1 MMKNELEKK
10 RRKLLSAILTGT
22 VLITSVVPESL
33 IWAADVEMQEFE
45 DGEDNEDVIFEA
57 AEEPAEEPETED
69 VEESGEVEI
78 QKLSE
83 SQDEDD
89 TEDAVEVEEDF
100 TDGVALFSSGSE
112 MAVGTAAANT
122 ISPGED
128 VTIASGGT
136 YTVQGGTY
144 TNSISINTAEEVT
157 LEIAGEITV
166 ERDPFITVKNA
177 CKELKIM
184 NNQNYKVTM
193 KRIALLDNKNATVT
207 FEGGIY
213 EGRSKGES
221 GSYNIIWNDGIINLK
236 NVKIKVTDVV
246 PAKKEIVRI
255 VDNFDGTLNIQDGT
269 TLDNGGARAAVVEG
283 GTVNMYGGTITS
295 SEGTGFG
302 ILDPDVAKIV
312 GGKISNFKTGA
323 GIIYSLEQNGPLT
336 IGNVTFENIDSDIAL
351 VPSSEKK
358 LIIQDDFKGTAS
370 VYQTYW
376 FGYPYIITMPG
387 TSPEMRTRITYID
400 EDRNPHSVYNDTT
413 EKYLY
418 ASDHVHSWSYST
430 STDKII
436 ATCTAKTD
444 CEFNPGKLNLTLAAV
459 DAYYSGNTYTGATVT
474 NDITCQ
480 TGDEANIVYCL
491 KDGTK
496 TNSSNSGAAS
506 EGAAPVNLGQ
516 YTVKVTLGGQTI
528 SADFNIIYS
537 KNSPTSSGSEMN
549 CRSEHKCSKEFYK

>member
-1 MMKNELEKK
+1 MLRKVEKW
-10 RRKLLSAILTGT
+10 RSRN
-22 VLITSVVPESL
+22 
-33 IWAADVEMQEFE
+33 F
-45 DGEDNEDVIFEA
+45 
-57 AEEPAEEPETED
+57 
-69 VEESGEVEI
+69 
-78 QKLSE
+78 
-83 SQDEDD
+83 QDEDD

-336 IGNVTFENIDSDIAL
+336 IGNVTFENNDSDIAL
-351 VPSSEKK
+351 VPSSEKNLSYKMTSKELQVFIK
-358 LIIQDDFKGTAS
+358 LIGL
-370 VYQTYW
+370 
-376 FGYPYIITMPG
+376 
-387 TSPEMRTRITYID
+387 
-400 EDRNPHSVYNDTT
+400 DT
-413 EKYLY
+413 
-418 ASDHVHSWSYST
+418 H
-430 STDKII
+430 I
-436 ATCTAKTD
+436 
-444 CEFNPGKLNLTLAAV
+444 
-459 DAYYSGNTYTGATVT
+459 
-474 NDITCQ
+474 
-480 TGDEANIVYCL
+480 
-491 KDGTK
+491 
-496 TNSSNSGAAS
+496 
-506 EGAAPVNLGQ
+506 
-516 YTVKVTLGGQTI
+516 
-528 SADFNIIYS
+528 
-537 KNSPTSSGSEMN
+537 
-549 CRSEHKCSKEFYK
+549 

>member
-1 MMKNELEKK
+1 MKKNELAKK
-10 RRKLLSAILTGT
+10 SRKLLSAILTGT

-69 VEESGEVEI
+69 IEESGEVEI
-78 QKLSE
+78 QDLSE

-128 VTIASGGT
+128 VTITSGGT

-193 KRIALLDNKNATVT
+193 KRITLLDNKNATVT

-213 EGRSKGES
+213 EGRSS
-221 GSYNIIWNDGIINLK
+221 SYDIICNDGIINLK

-246 PAKKEIVRI
+246 PAKKESVRI
-255 VDNFDGTLNIQDGT
+255 VNNFDGTLNIQDGT
-269 TLDNGGARAAVVEG
+269 TLDNGGANAPVVVG

-302 ILDPDVAKIV
+302 IFDPDVAKIV
-312 GGKISNFKTGA
+312 GGKISNFKTGP
-323 GIIYSLEQNGPLT
+323 GIIYGIEQNGPLT
-336 IGNVTFENIDSDIAL
+336 IGNVTFENNDSDIAL
-351 VPSSEKK
+351 VPSSEKN
-358 LIIQDDFKGTAS
+358 L
-370 VYQTYW
+370 
-376 FGYPYIITMPG
+376 
-387 TSPEMRTRITYID
+387 
-400 EDRNPHSVYNDTT
+400 
-413 EKYLY
+413 
-418 ASDHVHSWSYST
+418 SYKMT
-430 STDKII
+430 
-436 ATCTAKTD
+436 
-444 CEFNPGKLNLTLAAV
+444 
-459 DAYYSGNTYTGATVT
+459 
-474 NDITCQ
+474 
-480 TGDEANIVYCL
+480 
-491 KDGTK
+491 
-496 TNSSNSGAAS
+496 
-506 EGAAPVNLGQ
+506 
-516 YTVKVTLGGQTI
+516 
-528 SADFNIIYS
+528 
-537 KNSPTSSGSEMN
+537 
-549 CRSEHKCSKEFYK
+549 SKELQVFIKCIGLNTHI

>member
-1 MMKNELEKK
+1 M
-10 RRKLLSAILTGT
+10 
-22 VLITSVVPESL
+22 
-33 IWAADVEMQEFE
+33 EMQEFE

-57 AEEPAEEPETED
+57 AEEPETED

-78 QKLSE
+78 QDLSE

-122 ISPGED
+122 ISPGTGE
-128 VTIASGGT
+128 VTITSGGT

-193 KRIALLDNKNATVT
+193 KRITLLDNKNATVT

-213 EGRSKGES
+213 EGRSKGQS
-221 GSYNIIWNDGIINLK
+221 GSYNIICNDGIINLK

-246 PAKKEIVRI
+246 PAKKAIVRI

-269 TLDNGGARAAVVEG
+269 TLDNGGARAPVVEG

-312 GGKISNFKTGA
+312 GGKISNFKTGP
-323 GIIYSLEQNGPLT
+323 GIAYSLEQNGPLT
-336 IGNVTFENIDSDIAL
+336 IGNVTFENNDSDIAL
-351 VPSSEKK
+351 VPSSEKNLSYK
-358 LIIQDDFKGTAS
+358 MTSKGLQ
-370 VYQTYW
+370 V
-376 FGYPYIITMPG
+376 FINFIG
-387 TSPEMRTRITYID
+387 
-400 EDRNPHSVYNDTT
+400 
-413 EKYLY
+413 
-418 ASDHVHSWSYST
+418 
-430 STDKII
+430 
-436 ATCTAKTD
+436 
-444 CEFNPGKLNLTLAAV
+444 LNTH
-459 DAYYSGNTYTGATVT
+459 
-474 NDITCQ
+474 I
-480 TGDEANIVYCL
+480 
-491 KDGTK
+491 
-496 TNSSNSGAAS
+496 
-506 EGAAPVNLGQ
+506 
-516 YTVKVTLGGQTI
+516 
-528 SADFNIIYS
+528 
-537 KNSPTSSGSEMN
+537 
-549 CRSEHKCSKEFYK
+549 

>member
-1 MMKNELEKK
+1 MKKNELAKK
-10 RRKLLSAILTGT
+10 SRKLLSAILTGT

-33 IWAADVEMQEFE
+33 ICAADVEMQEFE

-78 QKLSE
+78 QDLSE

-128 VTIASGGT
+128 VTITSGGT

-193 KRIALLDNKNATVT
+193 KRITLLDNKNATVT

-213 EGRSKGES
+213 EGRSKGQS
-221 GSYNIIWNDGIINLK
+221 GSYNIICNDGIINLK

-246 PAKKEIVRI
+246 PAKKERVRI

-269 TLDNGGARAAVVEG
+269 TLDNGGARDSVVEG

-312 GGKISNFKTGA
+312 GGKISNFKTGP
-323 GIIYSLEQNGPLT
+323 GIMYSIDQKGPVLS
-336 IGNVTFENIDSDIAL
+336 ILS
-351 VPSSEKK
+351 
-358 LIIQDDFKGTAS
+358 
-370 VYQTYW
+370 
-376 FGYPYIITMPG
+376 
-387 TSPEMRTRITYID
+387 
-400 EDRNPHSVYNDTT
+400 
-413 EKYLY
+413 
-418 ASDHVHSWSYST
+418 
-430 STDKII
+430 
-436 ATCTAKTD
+436 
-444 CEFNPGKLNLTLAAV
+444 
-459 DAYYSGNTYTGATVT
+459 
-474 NDITCQ
+474 
-480 TGDEANIVYCL
+480 
-491 KDGTK
+491 
-496 TNSSNSGAAS
+496 
-506 EGAAPVNLGQ
+506 
-516 YTVKVTLGGQTI
+516 
-528 SADFNIIYS
+528 
-537 KNSPTSSGSEMN
+537 
-549 CRSEHKCSKEFYK
+549 